1 MDHHLLAVLSLC
13 HPGRVCRLVA
23 LLTCCPAALLVA
35 CRVLFVSQVG
45 RRLRVW
51 LAMYRLLLVAVAAT
65 HRLVLAHLWLQVGL
79 PGPPRLVQQVLLAEP
94 LKAVQVGRPL

>member
-1 MDHHLLAVLSLC
+1 MDHRLLAVLSLC

-23 LLTCCPAALLVA
+23 LLTCCPAALWVA

-45 RRLRVW
+45 HHLRVW

-65 HRLVLAHLWLQVGL
+65 RRLVRVYL
-79 PGPPRLVQQVLLAEP
+79 
-94 LKAVQVGRPL
+94 

>member
-1 MDHHLLAVLSLC
+1 MDHHLLAVLSLL
-13 HPGRVCRLVA
+13 HPGPECRLVA

-65 HRLVLAHLWLQVGL
+65 HRLVLAHLWSVVPHLVLECWPVPPALLVGQA
-79 PGPPRLVQQVLLAEP
+79 RQALVVM
-94 LKAVQVGRPL
+94 